1 MDLSTLWP
9 VALAMLGTALFS
21 GVVAGLLG
29 VGGGIVIVPVLEYA
43 LRYAGIPDD
52 WRMHVAVATS
62 LATIIPTSISS
73 ARAHHARGA
82 IDWPLVRA
90 WGPGMFLG
98 ALAGSVLAARV
109 DAGVLTAVFGGVAL
123 LVAVKM
129 LLPLDHLRIASRV
142 PTGAG
147 GGVLSG
153 AIGIVSAMMGIGG
166 GTVSVPIMTLLAE
179 PIHRAV
185 ATGAA
190 FGLLISVP
198 GTLGYL
204 FARPAVSLPFPT
216 VGLVSLLGV
225 ALIAPGSMLTAP
237 LGARLAHA
245 LSKRALARLFG
256 AFLLVVATRMLYRS
270 LVAH

>member
-29 VGGGIVIVPVLEYA
+29 VGGGIVIVPALEYA
-43 LRYAGIPDD
+43 LQFTGVPPQ

-82 IDWPLVRA
+82 VDFALVKS
-90 WGPGMFLG
+90 WGPGMLLG
-98 ALAGSVLAARV
+98 ALAGSLLASRV
-109 DAGVLTAVFGGVAL
+109 DARVLTATFGVVAL
-123 LVAVKM
+123 VVAVKM
-129 LLPLDHLRIASRV
+129 LLPLDHLRLASKV
-142 PTGAG
+142 PTGAPG
-147 GGVLSG
+147 TGIG
-153 AIGIVSAMMGIGG
+153 AVSAMMGIGG
-166 GTVSVPIMTLLAE
+166 GTVSVPVMTLLAE

-185 ATGAA
+185 GTGAL

-198 GTLGYL
+198 GTMGYL
-204 FARPAVSLPFPT
+204 LTRPDAALPGGT
-216 VGLVSLLGV
+216 VGLVSLVGV

-245 LSKRALARLFG
+245 LGKRTLSQLFG
-256 AFLLVVATRMLYRS
+256 AFLLVVATRMLLRTFAAS
-270 LVAH
+270 

>member
-1 MDLSTLWP
+1 MDLATLWP

-21 GVVAGLLG
+21 GVIAGLLG
-29 VGGGIVIVPVLEYA
+29 VGGGIVVVPVLEYA
-43 LRYAGIPDD
+43 LRFAGIPSD

-98 ALAGSVLAARV
+98 ALAGSVFAARV
-109 DAGVLTAVFGGVAL
+109 EAGVLTAVFGVVAL
-123 LVAVKM
+123 VVAIKM
-129 LLPLDHLRIASRV
+129 LLPLDHLRLAARV
-142 PTGAG
+142 PTGVG
-147 GGVLSG
+147 GSAISG
-153 AIGIVSAMMGIGG
+153 AIGVVSAMMGIGG
-166 GTVSVPIMTLLAE
+166 GTVSVPMMTLLAE

-204 FARPAVSLPFPT
+204 FAKPPVALPGPT
-216 VGLVSLLGV
+216 VGLVSLLGI

-237 LGARLAHA
+237 FGARLAHS

-256 AFLLVVATRMLYRS
+256 AFLLVVAGRMLYRS
-270 LVAH
+270 FVSH